1 MNNFYPQ
8 EPLPKNVPEKEPEEF
23 VSGIVDSIIYQ
34 NEENGYTVCEI
45 EDSLGEPVTVVG
57 IIPYL
62 SEGDKITAY
71 GTWTNHPTYGRQFK
85 VDSYEKT
92 LPAEEGD
99 ILRYLGSG
107 AVKGIGPKTAQ
118 KIVEQF
124 GTDSFSVIEN
134 HPEWLSEIPGI
145 TKKKAEAISENFKSI
160 SGARSVMMF
169 CRDYF
174 TPQTAMKIY
183 QRWGGAAVD
192 RIRNNPYRLCE
203 DFHGISFSRAD
214 RIAMGMGLAADSD
227 ERLMHGL
234 VYVLRQEAVRS
245 GHTCIPDRELLRCA
259 VELLFAG
266 DANYAEKV
274 AECIETAVG
283 KLKLIPLELGGTRYI
298 FDPLMYRAETY
309 IAGKLK
315 QIRERCPKMNA
326 RDSVRMIESSE
337 AKSGITYA
345 PMQKK
350 ALTQAMADGVMI
362 LTGGPGTGKTTIIKG
377 LISIFEALD
386 FDVALAAP
394 TGRAAKRMSEATSHE
409 AKTIHRLLEM
419 DFSDDHGSK
428 FLRDENNTLDAD
440 VVIIDEASMID
451 VQLMESL
458 LKAIKNGARL
468 IIIGDSDQLPSV
480 GAGNVLGDLIESGAF
495 PVIRLTDI
503 FRQSE
508 QSLIITNAHRIN
520 AGELPDTSRNGADS
534 DFFYLRRESEEAIAA
549 TVIDL
554 VQNRLPR
561 SYGADIVPKIQ
572 VLTPSRKGLS
582 GTDILNAG
590 LQEAL
595 NPRMP
600 GKAEKKSRDVIFRV
614 GDRVMQTKNNYEIEW
629 ETDDGKTGVGVYN
642 GDIGIVTDI
651 DREENLVTIAFDE
664 RVCTLDAAQLDEVD
678 HAYAITVHKSQGSE
692 YPVVIIPLYSCAPM
706 LLSRNLLYTAVTRAA
721 KMVILVGKPN
731 VLQQMIDNN
740 RHTIRCTMLKHFLME
755 E

>member
-1 MNNFYPQ
+1 MNNFYTQ
-8 EPLPKNVPEKEPEEF
+8 ENILKNETPAEPEDS

-45 EDSLGEPVTVVG
+45 EDSAGEPVTVVG

-62 SEGDKITAY
+62 SEGDKITAW
-71 GTWTNHPTYGRQFK
+71 GTWTNHQVYGRQFK
-85 VDSYEKT
+85 AETYEKT

-99 ILRYLGSG
+99 ILRYLAGG
-107 AVKGIGPKTAQ
+107 NIKGIGPKTAQ
-118 KIVEQF
+118 KLVEQF
-124 GTDSFSVIEN
+124 GTDTFSVIEN

-145 TKKKAEAISENFKSI
+145 TKKKAAAITESFKSM
-160 SGARSVMMF
+160 SGARAVMMF
-169 CRDYF
+169 CSDYF

-183 QRWGGAAVD
+183 QKWGGAAVD

-203 DFHGISFSRAD
+203 DFRGISFSRAD

-227 ERLMHGL
+227 DRLMHGL
-234 VYVLRQEAVRS
+234 VHVLRQEAVRS
-245 GHTCIPDRELLRCA
+245 GHTCIPDSELLRCA

-266 DANYAEKV
+266 DTNYTEKV
-274 AECIETAVG
+274 AECIEKAVE
-283 KLKLIPLELGGTRYI
+283 KLSLIPLDAGGTRYI

-309 IAGKLK
+309 IAKKLR
-315 QIRERCPKMNA
+315 QIHDRCPKMNA
-326 RDSVRMIESSE
+326 RDSARMIESSE

-345 PMQKK
+345 VMQKK

-377 LISIFEALD
+377 LISIFESLD
-386 FDVALAAP
+386 YEVALAAP

-419 DFSDDHGSK
+419 DFSDENGSK

-451 VQLMESL
+451 VQLMEAL
-458 LKAIKNGARL
+458 LKAVKNGARL
-468 IIIGDSDQLPSV
+468 ILIGDSDQLPSV

-520 AGELPDTSRNGADS
+520 AGELPDTSRTDA
-534 DFFYLRRESEEAIAA
+534 DFFFLRRESEEGISA

-554 VQNRLPR
+554 VKNRLPR

-595 NPRMP
+595 NPRAP

-629 ETDDGKTGVGVYN
+629 ETDDGKTGMGVYN
-642 GDIGIVTDI
+642 GDIGVVTDI
-651 DREENLVTIAFDE
+651 DREDNLVTVRFDE
-664 RVCTLDAAQLDEVD
+664 RICVLDAAQLDEVD

-692 YPVVIIPLYSCAPM
+692 YPVVILPLYSCAPM

-755 E
+755 

>member
-1 MNNFYPQ
+1 MV
-8 EPLPKNVPEKEPEEF
+8 KKEPSPESEDS
-23 VSGIVDSIIYQ
+23 VAGIVDAIIYQ
-34 NEENGYTVCEI
+34 NTDNGYTVCEI
-45 EDSLGEPVTVVG
+45 EDAMGEPVTVVG

-62 SEGDKITAY
+62 SEGDKITAH
-71 GTWTNHPTYGRQFK
+71 GSWTNHPTYGRQFQ
-85 VDSYEKT
+85 VTTYEKT

-99 ILRYLGSG
+99 ILRYLAGG
-107 AVKGIGPKTAQ
+107 NIKGIGPKTAQ

-124 GTDSFSVIEN
+124 GTDSFDVIEN

-145 TKKKAEAISENFKSI
+145 TKKKAEKITESFKSM
-160 SGARSVMMF
+160 SGARAVMMF
-169 CRDYF
+169 CADYF

-183 QRWGGAAVD
+183 QKWGGSAVD

-214 RIAMGMGLAADSD
+214 RIAMGMGLAADSED
-227 ERLMHGL
+227 RLLHGL
-234 VYVLRQEAVRS
+234 VYVLRQEASRS
-245 GHTCIPDRELLRCA
+245 GHTCIPDGELLRCA
-259 VELLFAG
+259 VELLFGG
-266 DANYAEKV
+266 DVTYAERV
-274 AECIETAVG
+274 AECIEKAVE
-283 KLKLIPLELGGTRYI
+283 KLSLIPLDADGTRYI
-298 FDPLMYRAETY
+298 FDPLLYRAETY
-309 IAGKLK
+309 IAKKLR
-315 QIRERCPKMNA
+315 QIHERCPKMND
-326 RDSVRMIESSE
+326 RDSARMIESCE

-345 PMQKK
+345 VMQKK
-350 ALTQAMADGVMI
+350 AIAQAMSDGVMI

-377 LISIFEALD
+377 LISIFESLD
-386 FDVALAAP
+386 YDISLAAP

-419 DFSDDHGSK
+419 DFAEGENSSK

-468 IIIGDSDQLPSV
+468 ILIGDSDQLPSV

-495 PVIRLTDI
+495 PVIRLTEI
-503 FRQSE
+503 YRQSDE
-508 QSLIITNAHRIN
+508 SLIITNAHRIN
-520 AGELPDTSRNGADS
+520 AGEMPDTSRNDA
-534 DFFYLRRESEEAIAA
+534 DFFFLRRETEEGISA

-554 VQNRLPR
+554 VQKRLPK

-595 NPRMP
+595 NPPRP
-600 GKAEKKSRDVIFRV
+600 NKPEKKSRDVIFRV

-629 ETDDGKTGVGVYN
+629 ETSDGKTGMGVYN

-651 DREENLVTIAFDE
+651 DREENLVTVEFDE
-664 RVCTLDAAQLDEVD
+664 RICTLDAAQLDEID

-692 YPVVIIPLYSCAPM
+692 YPVVILPLYACAPM
-706 LLSRNLLYTAVTRAA
+706 LLSRNLLYTAVTRAS
-721 KMVILVGKPN
+721 KMVILVGKPSI
-731 VLQQMIDNN
+731 LQQMIANN
-740 RHTIRCTMLKHFLME
+740 RHTVRCTMLKRFLCE
-755 E
+755 K